1 MTTFET
7 NVVGPLLL
15 TQSLLPLLTAAGDN
29 NERITTRYLILL
41 LTQSLLHCLLL
52 QVIIVWTKI
61 ETIS

>member
-29 NERITTRYLILL
+29 NKEWITRYLILL
-41 LTQSLLHCLLL
+41 LTQSLLPLLTAAGDVNDDL
-52 QVIIVWTKI
+52 RD
-61 ETIS
+61 